1 MKNFPQPARILTVLI
16 LAAIRFYQGAL
27 RPLMPWGCKYYPS
40 CSAYAIEAIE
50 SKGVK
55 RGLALTAQRL
65 LRCRP
70 GSFGGYDPVPDADEP
85 ERMTRDPIYA
95 AKITLREPRCQS

>member
-1 MKNFPQPARILTVLI
+1 MKNFQPARLFTAFV
-16 LAAIRFYQGAL
+16 LAAIRFYQAAL

-55 RGLALTAQRL
+55 RGLALAAHRL
-65 LRCRP
+65 LRCGP

-85 ERMTRDPIYA
+85 ERMTREPMYE
-95 AKITLREPRCQS
+95 AKITLREPRC